1 MRHLRTPARWLRS
14 LAAAIGLAGCAV
26 SDPTQYYAL
35 GEFSARSAGSTESAS
50 IGSTPA
56 SRTDPTEAV
65 SIGVGPVIVPGYLHR
80 SQIVTRIGA
89 DQLELATFQRWAEPL
104 EDGIARILAEQV
116 SARVPTDRIVV
127 YPWRGAIA
135 RALQYQVVVAVMRF
149 DGRQSGDVVL
159 DARWR
164 ILSKDGAELALKRS
178 TITDTASGL
187 GIQPVIAA
195 MTRTLIALGQDI
207 AGEIRA
213 LPR

>member
-1 MRHLRTPARWLRS
+1 MRHPRMPVRCLVV
-14 LAAAIGLAGCAV
+14 AIGLAGCAV

-35 GEFSARSAGSTESAS
+35 GQSSARRAESTASAS

-56 SRTDPTEAV
+56 SRPDPAAAV
-65 SIGVGPVIVPGYLHR
+65 SIGVGPVIIPGYLRR
-80 SQIVTRIGA
+80 SQIVTRSGA
-89 DQLELATFQRWAEPL
+89 DHLELATFQRWAEPL
-104 EDGIARILAEQV
+104 EDGIARILAEQIGD
-116 SARVPTDRIVV
+116 RVPTERIVV

-149 DGRQSGDVVL
+149 DGSQGGDVML

-164 ILSKDGAELALKRS
+164 ILGKNGAELAFKRS
-178 TITDTASGL
+178 MITDTAAGP

-195 MTRTLIALGQDI
+195 MTRALVSLGQDI